1 MLGLNLASGLRFRAS
16 TATTTAEAPNTGTV
30 NYAAFQPGATN
41 SMQSR
46 GSVFNLGTP
55 FGITFATGVGCVV
68 VLCLI
73 RHSLPK

>member
-1 MLGLNLASGLRFRAS
+1 MAGLNLASGLRFRAS
-16 TATTTAEAPNTGTV
+16 TANTTAAAPNTGSV
-30 NYAAFQPGATN
+30 NYAAFSPGATQ

-55 FGITFATGVGCVV
+55 FGMAFATGVGCTVI
-68 VLCLI
+68 LALI